1 MSEIYA
7 SKHQLNAVQQRLIFF
22 YKLSFNIPS
31 IFDEIERMKRMEE
44 ILIRAVD
51 ADEKKHG

>member
-7 SKHQLNAVQQRLIFF
+7 AKHQLNAVQARIQFFDRL
-22 YKLSFNIPS
+22 LFNPVS
-31 IFDEIERMKRMEE
+31 IYDEVERLKRMEE

-51 ADEKKHG
+51 ADNKQCQ